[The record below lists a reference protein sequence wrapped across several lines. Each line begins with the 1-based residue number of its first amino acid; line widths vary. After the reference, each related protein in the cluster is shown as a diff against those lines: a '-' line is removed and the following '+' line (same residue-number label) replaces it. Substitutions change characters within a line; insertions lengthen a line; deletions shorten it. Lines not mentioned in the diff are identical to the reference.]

1 MVVLKHSRRS
11 KSPAS
16 KIIAMNFEI
25 TKACADSL
33 RTFILNNYDI
43 QLKSSHAHELVAAYF
58 GYASRAALLADK
70 KCPVENLDDAKIVIL
85 TPQPLLLEQRLKTL
99 ENLPSGL
106 PSSDIL
112 ASTISKTITTNER
125 LPQKVWSDI
134 KEMAISY
141 AEDRVFYNEK
151 MMRMIGIDGGFD
163 QRTLDWLIQVDIRTM
178 ETDVLITVTYD
189 YPAKAKKPM
198 RHASVVVTLPRI
210 AGNIGYGEPEVLPTF
225 YSGHMSDPDFRLE
238 HGIA

>member
-33 RTFILNNYDI
+33 RTFILNNYNV

-70 KCPVENLDDAKIVIL
+70 RCPVEKLNDAEIVII
-85 TPQPLLLEQRLKTL
+85 PLQSLLVEQRLKTL

-112 ASTISKTITTNER
+112 ATAIYKTITTNEQ
-125 LPQKVWSDI
+125 LSENIWTDI
-134 KEMAISY
+134 NEMAIAY

-163 QRTLDWLIQVDIRTM
+163 QGELDWLIQVDIKTM
-178 ETDVLITVTYD
+178 ETDVLMTVTYD
-189 YPAKAKKPM
+189 YPKQAKKPS
-198 RHASVVVTLPRI
+198 RHASVAITLPRI
-210 AGNIGYGEPEVLPTF
+210 AGNIGYGEPKVLPTF
-225 YSGHMSDPDFRLE
+225 YSGHMSDPDFRLK

>member
-1 MVVLKHSRRS
+1 LSLNTHDDQ

-33 RTFILNNYDI
+33 RAFILNNYDV

-70 KCPVENLDDAKIVIL
+70 KCPVENLDDAEIVII
-85 TPQPLLLEQRLKTL
+85 TPQPFLLEQRLKTL

-106 PSSDIL
+106 PSGDIL
-112 ASTISKTITTNER
+112 AATISKTITNNEQ
-125 LPQKVWSDI
+125 LSQKVWTGI
-134 KEMAISY
+134 NEMAIAY
-141 AEDRVFYNEK
+141 AEDRVFHNEK
-151 MMRMIGIDGGFD
+151 MMKMMGIDYGFD
-163 QRTLDWLIQVDIRTM
+163 QRELDWLIQVDIKTM

-189 YPAKAKKPM
+189 YPKQAKKPS
-198 RHASVVVTLPRI
+198 RHASVAITLPRI
-210 AGNIGYGEPEVLPTF
+210 AGNIGYGEPKVLPTF
-225 YSGHMSDPDFRLE
+225 YAGHMSDPDFRLE
-238 HGIA
+238 NGIA